1 MKSEYRVEVHPQ
13 YKYKRIQP
21 TPTDE
26 EIEQYYRDEF
36 YSSEYKNFND
46 SELEVQ
52 LADRSFFE
60 SNWQEIMDNLERL
73 VDGDVAGRSILDI
86 GCGWGLALKYY
97 AGLGLDVYGLDPS
110 PEAIEYAAKNGVTVR
125 QSGIKNLETFDGM
138 TFDFLTLMNVLEH
151 IAAPEEYLRQ
161 ISDKVMDDS
170 SILVIDVPNE
180 FNALQICG
188 QKVNELDEW
197 WVAAPQHLNYFD
209 LESLNC
215 VLEAAGLELLHAQ
228 SSFPLEIFLAMGDN
242 YVGDHT
248 IGHDCHKKR
257 VQFETNMRV
266 HGFGAKLRELYT
278 SLAEIGLGRQV
289 TVYAKRRS

>member
-1 MKSEYRVEVHPQ
+1 M
-13 YKYKRIQP
+13 
-21 TPTDE
+21 
-26 EIEQYYRDEF
+26 
-36 YSSEYKNFND
+36 
-46 SELEVQ
+46 
-52 LADRSFFE
+52 
-60 SNWQEIMDNLERL
+60 
-73 VDGDVAGRSILDI
+73 
-86 GCGWGLALKYY
+86 
-97 AGLGLDVYGLDPS
+97 GLDVYGLDPS

-228 SSFPLEIFLAMGDN
+228 SSFPLEIFWQWAIIMLGTTPLVMIVTKNGFNSRRICAFMGLAQKLSAN
-242 YVGDHT
+242 YTLRSPKSVWAVRLRFMRSVARDSLVE
-248 IGHDCHKKR
+248 HK
-257 VQFETNMRV
+257 
-266 HGFGAKLRELYT
+266 
-278 SLAEIGLGRQV
+278 
-289 TVYAKRRS
+289 